1 MARTVSI
8 GAQGFEALRT
18 NSYFYIDKTDIVRD
32 WWLSGDHVTLI
43 CRPRRFGKTLNLDTI
58 RCFLSTAY
66 AGRGEDLFGGL
77 SVWDDAAMRTLQGTV
92 PVVFLSFA
100 AVKERDLEGALYSMK
115 YALSGAVRAHN
126 YMLRSEALAEVDR
139 DFFDQMRPEMSDEVA
154 IGCLNKVCTLLEAH
168 WGVKPVVLLDEYDT
182 PMQEAWLGGYWD
194 NMVAFQRSL
203 FNATFKT
210 NPSLGRALITGVT
223 RVSRESI
230 FSDLNN
236 LAVITTTTP
245 AYQTAFGFTEDEVF
259 AALDE
264 FDLADRREQVK
275 RLYDGFIFDGARD
288 IYNPWSIT
296 NYLKYREPRAWWA
309 NTSGNGL
316 VSSIVRTGDEE
327 LKQDFETLLRGG
339 SVTKSVDEQVVFSDL
354 SAKPDA
360 AWALLLAGGYLRA
373 TSHHIDPE
381 FPSETI
387 CELELTNTE
396 VRACFDTMVKG
407 WFADDSSSYD
417 HFVRALLADDVEG
430 MNRELAEV
438 LLSCMSS
445 FDGARR
451 TAESQPERFYHGLV
465 LGLLASLRRTH
476 SVESNRESGY
486 GRYDIALVPK
496 SPKDATPAIIIE
508 FKVFDPR
515 REQTLED
522 TVSRALAQIED
533 KAYAAALVE
542 RGFSPERIRCLGM
555 AFRGKE
561 CLVGRSSCNPHP

>member
-8 GAQGFEALRT
+8 GAQGFESLRM
-18 NSYFYIDKTDIVRD
+18 NEDFYIDKTSFVRD
-32 WWLSGDHVTLI
+32 WWHARDQVTLI

-58 RCFLSTAY
+58 RCFFSTQF
-66 AGRGEDLFGGL
+66 AGKGEELFGGL
-77 SVWDDAAMRTLQGTV
+77 SVWDDAAMRKLQGTV

-100 AVKERDLEGALYSMK
+100 AVKAREIKGALYSMK
-115 YALSGAVRAHN
+115 YALSGAVRAHS
-126 YMLRSEALAEVDR
+126 YLLHSGGLTEADR

-154 IGCLNKVCTLLEAH
+154 VGCLNKICTLLEAH

-182 PMQEAWLGGYWD
+182 PMQEAWLRGYWD
-194 NMVAFQRSL
+194 DMVAFQRSL

-236 LAVITTTTP
+236 LRVVTTTSP
-245 AYQTAFGFTEDEVF
+245 SYQTAFGFTEDEVF

-264 FDLADRREQVK
+264 FGLADRRDLVK
-275 RLYDGFIFDGARD
+275 RLYDGFIFDGVRD

-296 NYLKYREPRAWWA
+296 NYLKEQEPRAYWA

-316 VSSIVRTGDEE
+316 VSSIVRTGDDE
-327 LKQDFETLLRGG
+327 LKQDFETLLSGG
-339 SVTKSVDEQVVFSDL
+339 SLTKTVDEQVVFSDL
-354 SAKPDA
+354 TTKPGA

-373 TSHHIDPE
+373 PSHRIDPE
-381 FPSETI
+381 FPGETI

-396 VRACFDTMVKG
+396 VRSCFDTMVKG
-407 WFADDSSSYD
+407 WFADDNSSYD
-417 HFVRALLADDVEG
+417 HFLKALLAGDVEG

-438 LLSCMSS
+438 LFSCMSS

-451 TAESQPERFYHGLV
+451 TAKSQPERFYHGLV

-476 SVESNRESGY
+476 SVESNRESGF

-496 SPKDATPAIIIE
+496 SPRSGASAIVIE
-508 FKVFDPR
+508 FKVFDPKH
-515 REQTLED
+515 EQTLDD
-522 TVSRALAQIED
+522 TVARALAQIES
-533 KAYAAALVE
+533 KAYATALVE
-542 RGFSPERIRCLGM
+542 RGFSPEHIRCYGM

-561 CLVGRSSCNPHP
+561 CLVGAQ